1 MIKPNE
7 IIRVTG
13 LTNRE
18 FLAGY
23 AKPGCIGL
31 AGGTTLVDKAIRRA
45 ERRLDEEGRW
55 STWSHAFLFGEQRLD
70 GHLWVIESDL
80 QIHRKHIQLGVQEN
94 RVAKYHDEEYYSSL
108 AVLDFGL
115 DEARTALLL
124 REALELVAQDRKST
138 RLNSSH
144 G

>member
-1 MIKPNE
+1 M
-7 IIRVTG
+7 
-13 LTNRE
+13 
-18 FLAGY
+18 
-23 AKPGCIGL
+23 
-31 AGGTTLVDKAIRRA
+31 DKAIRRA

-124 REALELVAQDRKST
+124 REALELVAHRARYSLREILGTVLALRHPSLRERANLLERDHSFYC
-138 RLNSSH
+138 SAFAMW
-144 G
+144 